1 MGAARRRDTVDRHE
15 CRGMRDVDIRRQLRV
30 ELGREYGDDPN
41 TLIVDELGVEE
52 GSFRVDVA
60 VVNGSL
66 HGYEIKSAIDTLVRL
81 PGQLASYGRVFE
93 LMTLVASRR
102 HADAASGLVPSWWG
116 VVIADAEDE
125 AVVLTEERAPSPN
138 PSVDPYA
145 VAQLLW
151 RDEALEL
158 LKERG
163 LARGLR
169 SKPRRELWVALA
181 VGVERDDLCAVVRE
195 RLRRRRTW
203 RADSP

>member
-1 MGAARRRDTVDRHE
+1 MDRHE
-15 CRGMRDVDIRRQLRV
+15 CRGMRDVDIRRQLRA
-30 ELGREYGDDPN
+30 ELGRQYADDPN
-41 TLIVDELGVEE
+41 TLIVDELGVDE

-60 VVNGSL
+60 VVNGAL
-66 HGYEIKSAIDTLVRL
+66 HGYEIKSAADTLVRL

-102 HADAASGLVPSWWG
+102 HVDAAYDLVPPWWG
-116 VVIADAEDE
+116 VVVANVEDDA
-125 AVVLTEERAPSPN
+125 VLLTEERAPTQN

-145 VAQLLW
+145 LAQLLW

-158 LKERG
+158 LEERQ

-169 SKPRRELWVALA
+169 SKPRRELWAALA
-181 VGVERDDLCAVVRE
+181 AGLEPDDLCAAVRE
-195 RLRRRRTW
+195 RLRSRRTW